1 MHSCLYVGTIRHRRF
16 APKPHVFNYE
26 LFMVYLDLDE
36 LAEVFQGSRLWSADK
51 PALAWFRRS
60 DYLGDPKQ
68 PLSEAVCDLVENTT
82 GQRPQGPI
90 RLLTHLRYFGY
101 CFNPVSF
108 YYCFDHSGQ
117 QVETVVAEI
126 TNTPWH
132 ERFSYVL
139 SPALDSGRAGQH
151 RYQVAKAFHVSPF
164 FPMDLQY
171 DWRFVEPGSRLAV
184 QMHLNRDDNKVFDA
198 TLSLHRHAITPE
210 RLASTLYRYPAM
222 TIKAVAG
229 IYYQAALLK
238 LKGIPFYAHP

>member
-1 MHSCLYVGTIRHRRF
+1 MHSCLYFGTIRHRRF
-16 APKPHVFNYE
+16 NPKPHAFEYD
-26 LFMVYLDLDE
+26 LFMVYLDLSE

-60 DYLGDPKQ
+60 DYLGKPEQ
-68 PLSEAVCDLVENTT
+68 ALAEAVCDLVENST

-108 YYCFDHSGQ
+108 YYCFDRSGER
-117 QVETVVAEI
+117 VETVVAEI

-139 SPALDSGRAGQH
+139 WSAMDSGRAGQH
-151 RYQVAKAFHVSPF
+151 RYQFAKTFHVSPF
-164 FPMDLQY
+164 FPMDLAY
-171 DWRFVEPGSRLAV
+171 DWRFIEPGSRLAV
-184 QMHLNRDDNKVFDA
+184 QMQLKRNDSKVFDA
-198 TLSLHRHAITPE
+198 TLKLHRQPITTA
-210 RLASTLYRYPAM
+210 RLASTLFRYPAM

-238 LKGIPFYAHP
+238 LKGLPFYAHP